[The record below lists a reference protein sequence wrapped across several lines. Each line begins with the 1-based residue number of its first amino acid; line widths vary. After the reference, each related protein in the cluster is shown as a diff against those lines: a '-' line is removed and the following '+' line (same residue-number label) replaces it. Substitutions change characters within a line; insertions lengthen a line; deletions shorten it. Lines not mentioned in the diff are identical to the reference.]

1 MSHYNSTTYSFASD
15 AFKFNGTTLTPTPA
29 GDFGHREADDYWK
42 WVDVSLGELMV
53 SAGTYTLQAKLYFV
67 NVDYFT
73 FDVTEIDGTLAETGT
88 SVIEMEN
95 LTDVSIVTRPDF
107 VNAGVASGSF
117 KVDETN
123 TASNGKAICGFQDG
137 TVFNVNFLVTEAGT
151 YKISLVGAND
161 TDYPVSNMSFMLDG
175 KEITV
180 SSGNLKGTTH
190 DEIPAYWDWQTIE
203 LSSSAL
209 TVGAHKLTIKIIS
222 GHPNLDCV
230 KIEAVAAPT
239 AE

>member
-1 MSHYNSTTYSFASD
+1 M
-15 AFKFNGTTLTPTPA
+15 
-29 GDFGHREADDYWK
+29 
-42 WVDVSLGELMV
+42 
-53 SAGTYTLQAKLYFV
+53 QAKLYFV

-95 LTDVSIVTRPDF
+95 LTDMDVKTRPDF
-107 VNAGVASGSF
+107 VNAGVVAQGSF
-117 KVDETN
+117 KVDVTD
-123 TASNGKAICGFQDG
+123 TASNGKAICGFYDG

-180 SSGNLKGTTH
+180 SSGNLVGTTH
-190 DEIPAYWDWQTIE
+190 DGIPSYWDWQTIE

-209 TVGAHKLTIKIIS
+209 TTGAHTLTIKIIS
-222 GHPNLDCV
+222 VHPNLDCV